1 MESRM
6 PSPAGPAPGGSW
18 QGGGGSKP
26 SPPPMGEPGGHARG
40 RGTSSSLTSAAWLGR
55 QRRVVGLP
63 LPLTQLLATFPKH
76 LAGAHWVPRPRWTAV
91 SCCGPPGSPAA
102 SQRGHC
108 LPEPAKACAWGC
120 TQPQRS
126 AQVPAC
132 FPGLGLG
139 EGAGSQAR
147 EGGRAREGAGSHQ
160 LTPSSAGAQGSHVVV
175 ASRGRRGVR
184 ARGDG
189 VTRFGGAGGGRGVL
203 SAPSPGAGVARLRGR
218 GKGPGRSPHPRLSQ
232 ARAGAGSG
240 PLPRPGRSA
249 RPPPRPAGPRRAA
262 RAGGSYLLPGAAARG
277 PGPGG
282 GGGGGCGW
290 AGSLRGAGRRQ

>member
-1 MESRM
+1 M
-6 PSPAGPAPGGSW
+6 PPRTRKG
-18 QGGGGSKP
+18 
-26 SPPPMGEPGGHARG
+26 
-40 RGTSSSLTSAAWLGR
+40 LCLGVHR
-55 QRRVVGLP
+55 
-63 LPLTQLLATFPKH
+63 
-76 LAGAHWVPRPRWTAV
+76 
-91 SCCGPPGSPAA
+91 
-102 SQRGHC
+102 
-108 LPEPAKACAWGC
+108 
-120 TQPQRS
+120 PQRS
-126 AQVPAC
+126 AQAPAW

-139 EGAGSQAR
+139 EGVGSQAR

-160 LTPSSAGAQGSHVVV
+160 FTPSSAGAQGSHVVV

-184 ARGDG
+184 AKGDG
-189 VTRFGGAGGGRGVL
+189 VTRFGGAGGGRRVL
-203 SAPSPGAGVARLRGR
+203 SAPSPGPGAARPRGR

-249 RPPPRPAGPRRAA
+249 RPPPRPTGPRRAA